1 MEREREWT
9 GRSTCKKA
17 SGRRNEREGRRE
29 EEKVGER
36 VGGKEEGRREEG
48 SGGERGDG
56 EKGDGDRRRGRVIE
70 NMDSGRML
78 HKVIKLECGKAL
90 TMGLNAKSLQRVF
103 HS

>member
-48 SGGERGDG
+48 SGGERVR
-56 EKGDGDRRRGRVIE
+56 EGRK
-70 NMDSGRML
+70 R
-78 HKVIKLECGKAL
+78 
-90 TMGLNAKSLQRVF
+90 
-103 HS
+103 